1 MAHLAP
7 ARERS
12 ASPPVD
18 PGLTPE
24 EVGARPG
31 RARWV
36 APAAG
41 VTVLLAWEALSR
53 TGVVSPLY
61 FPSPATIS
69 ASLAT
74 MAADGTLARHGGAT
88 LFRMGIGLAAG
99 GSAGFLAGVAMGRSG
114 RLRGAVD
121 PVIAAFHPIPKIAI
135 LPLVMI
141 FFGIGEIS
149 KLTVIALAALF
160 PMLITTLAGV
170 RQIPAIHFEV
180 AANCG
185 AGRLDV
191 LRRVIL
197 PASLPAVLGGLRIA
211 LNTALLVTI
220 AVEIVSAERGLG
232 ALIWLAWEVL
242 RVERLYATLALI
254 AALGVV
260 SAACMNL
267 IARRMVPWRA

>member
-24 EVGARPG
+24 ETAAGPNRT
-31 RARWV
+31 RWV
-36 APAAG
+36 APAAA
-41 VTVLLAWEALSR
+41 VAILLTWEALSR
-53 TGVVSPLY
+53 TGVLSPLY
-61 FPSPATIS
+61 FPSPATI
-69 ASLAT
+69 ARSLAT
-74 MAADGTLARHGGAT
+74 MAADGTLLRHGGAT
-88 LFRMGIGLAAG
+88 LFRLGIGLVAG
-99 GSAGFLAGVAMGRSG
+99 GSVGFLLGVAMGRSE
-114 RLRGAVD
+114 RLRNTVD
-121 PVIAAFHPIPKIAI
+121 PIIAAFHPIPKIAI

-141 FFGIGEIS
+141 FFGIGETS
-149 KLTVIALAALF
+149 RLTVIALAAFF
-160 PMLITTLAGV
+160 PMLISTLAGV
-170 RQIPAIHFEV
+170 RQIPSIHFEV
-180 AANCG
+180 ASNCG
-185 AGRLDV
+185 AGRFDL

-242 RVERLYATLALI
+242 RIEQLYATLALI
-254 AALGVV
+254 SMLGIISVTGVNAL
-260 SAACMNL
+260 
-267 IARRMVPWRA
+267 ARRLVPWRA